1 MTKKDLVAKL
11 AEKLDST
18 KVEAEGILELLFSEI
33 IIPALKAGDEVVLP
47 ELGKLKVRATK
58 ERKGVT
64 NGKSWTKPAGKKVS
78 LKVSSTFEL

>member
-1 MTKKDLVAKL
+1 MTKKELVAKL

-18 KVEAEGILELLFSEI
+18 KVEAEGIIELLFSEI
-33 IIPALKAGDEVVLP
+33 IIPALKVVLP
-47 ELGKLKVRATK
+47 ELGKFKVRATK

-64 NGKSWTKPAGKKVS
+64 NGKSWVKPAGKKVT